1 MPVAGTGPKNGITLR
16 LSREGMMPYKNAS
29 YQACCKA
36 YYTDPHE
43 AHVRPICPR
52 MNGSPKPASLSERV
66 EKAMA

>member
-43 AHVRPICPR
+43 AHVRPWPVAR
-52 MNGSPKPASLSERV
+52 PNKQTPMRPMSGLYARV
-66 EKAMA
+66 